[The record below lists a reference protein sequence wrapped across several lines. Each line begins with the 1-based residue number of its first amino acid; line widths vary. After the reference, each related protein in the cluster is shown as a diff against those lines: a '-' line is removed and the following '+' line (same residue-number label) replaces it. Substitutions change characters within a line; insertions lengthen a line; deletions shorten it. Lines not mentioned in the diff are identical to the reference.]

1 MSVDTKSARATGRG
15 RNSVRIVSKDLF
27 ADGVYILDVDHST
40 YPVINSGESTNDE
53 AKTSSSAADGFCERL
68 RRRVSLERS
77 KGAQSVL
84 NCPQHSS
91 TFWLNRSP
99 RGTPKLTCRS
109 FSLACLQCPSVAV
122 PFVLSLPSSARRHT
136 GSCASFYSGP
146 HTGRLS
152 QMVGRR
158 VR

>member
-1 MSVDTKSARATGRG
+1 MSVDPKRARATGRG

-84 NCPQHSS
+84 ELPS
-91 TFWLNRSP
+91 TLLYILAESISKRNSQAD
-99 RGTPKLTCRS
+99 LS
-109 FSLACLQCPSVAV
+109 FLLACLLAV
-122 PFVLSLPSSARRHT
+122 PVGCGTVCSFPSIFR
-136 GSCASFYSGP
+136 
-146 HTGRLS
+146 
-152 QMVGRR
+152 
-158 VR
+158 